1 MTNFI
6 ETADSRETS
15 TEIMEAI
22 LYVAGGNETEAVRVW
37 EAPTEAEMIAIW
49 ERATKNGLVD
59 DTEFC
64 WGASG
69 PDWASDIRA

>member
-1 MTNFI
+1 MTTFT
-6 ETADSRETS
+6 ETSDSRETS

-49 ERATKNGLVD
+49 ERVTNNGLHD
-59 DTEFC
+59 ETQFC
-64 WGASG
+64 WGAAGSR
-69 PDWASDIRA
+69 WASGIRA